1 MWYVSIA
8 RRQTKKAEANYR
20 PAVCFGLLL
29 PRRNRRD
36 TGNTAVT
43 RISRA
48 SSPNMD
54 GHREGKNKTKQVR
67 ASCLFKT
74 SEFIYFGCGLM
85 IQRRRPLTAVLC
97 GNTLFIFLIRPR
109 GNMPLLAKGLNQI
122 PLNVWKPQMKEL
134 DSFSPPAFPPCWIS
148 RLKYAEAHFI
158 VETISF

>member
-1 MWYVSIA
+1 MSQLRGDKQRKRKPTIVRLSA
-8 RRQTKKAEANYR
+8 S
-20 PAVCFGLLL
+20 VCFFHDG
-29 PRRNRRD
+29 
-36 TGNTAVT
+36 TGGT
-43 RISRA
+43 RETRQSHA
-48 SSPNMD
+48 SPNMD

-122 PLNVWKPQMKEL
+122 PLKCLEATDEGAGFIQPA
-134 DSFSPPAFPPCWIS
+134 SFST
-148 RLKYAEAHFI
+148 LLDK
-158 VETISF
+158 

>member
-20 PAVCFGLLL
+20 PAVCFCLLL

-122 PLNVWKPQMKEL
+122 PLKCLEATDEGAGFIQPA
-134 DSFSPPAFPPCWIS
+134 SFST
-148 RLKYAEAHFI
+148 LLDK
-158 VETISF
+158 